1 MIKMKLRSQS
11 QSQNKI
17 ILKTFKIWRMVKMLR
32 SQAQKRMKLTPNL
45 LEESSRMKMS
55 AGRMLSL
62 MTSC

>member
-32 SQAQKRMKLTPNL
+32 SQAQRRMKLTPDL

>member
-32 SQAQKRMKLTPNL
+32 SQAQRRMKLIPDL